1 MVVTIYLCYGF
12 DIMVNKMDTN
22 GFRKDSPAVSM
33 NYHIIVFRYL
43 KNIVIWHFDIIG
55 HDS

>member
-43 KNIVIWHFDIIG
+43 KNIVIWHFDIVG
-55 HDS
+55 YDS